1 MLPKTYKIIYFV
13 PHCSSRV
20 VLLGCALLQGLTW
33 FSVTQTG
40 CRWLKTYIEQ
50 KKFMP
55 YGPGYCIN
63 RPLSSKAARI
73 FRRYWSF
80 LDLVFPAH
88 IWCFRQECT
97 SIHRRFRRRSLPQH
111 GIFRWQTCVFP
122 FGLPSQSPTFP
133 LSQHNLF
140 PHHTGHFRSLHWIL
154 VYKRDYF

>member
-1 MLPKTYKIIYFV
+1 
-13 PHCSSRV
+13 
-20 VLLGCALLQGLTW
+20 
-33 FSVTQTG
+33 
-40 CRWLKTYIEQ
+40 
-50 KKFMP
+50 MP

-63 RPLSSKAARI
+63 RPLSSKSCPNFPAVLVFPTPGFSGAYLRFPARIYLHTPYGPGYCINRALLSKATRI

-122 FGLPSQSPTFP
+122 FGLPSQPPTFP
-133 LSQHNLF
+133 LSPHNLF
-140 PHHTGHFRSLHWIL
+140 PHHTGHFRPLHWIL
-154 VYKRDYF
+154 VYKARLLLS